1 MLEKRR
7 FVFFS
12 GKTRKEAMMIEI
24 ISVMRPI
31 SFKEIEISMK
41 NQTPIRFDG
50 VNQLKKNVEV
60 KIIIKSFH
68 DLETKKEYFFLKGQ
82 KEQSNILAEGTA
94 GIMKDSFGHYG
105 QLILHI

>member
-1 MLEKRR
+1 
-7 FVFFS
+7 
-12 GKTRKEAMMIEI
+12 MIEI
-24 ISVMRPI
+24 ISITEPI
-31 SFKEIEISMK
+31 SFEKMVVSK
-41 NQTPIRFDG
+41 NNQTHVLFKG
-50 VNQLKKNVEV
+50 VNQLKKDVEV

-68 DLETKKEYFFLKGQ
+68 DLETKKEYFFLNGQ